1 MGELIII
8 LLIVGAIVAMRSG
21 WKGRRVGDA
30 PHCKACNF
38 DLTGVFPQRTV
49 CPECGADL
57 TGGPAV
63 TSGRFERR
71 WKRLTLGIVVL
82 VLSVTIPVLSIGG
95 TLSKGRLVRLLPT
108 QTLID
113 ECVLKPQS
121 MIAWEGRYEL
131 GSRLAVGK
139 LSDAEQH
146 TLLDAVETLLATNV
160 PRGDSFA
167 HGLLTNLVQASNIGP
182 TVLANLGTLL
192 IEKHAD
198 PTSPWDRSWSNLST
212 AVREQGGITPEH
224 WQAALVRGLTPIS
237 RHSGGE
243 AVPPGETFLLAIDP
257 NTRALDV
264 DELDEHLTINLA
276 DGLERVGQYGY
287 AWEDD
292 LWTGYPDRSEQPIL
306 LLRAPTT
313 PGEYEITTTRTIQY
327 QPQGRFGTP
336 PAWRLAKGTK
346 LTHTLTIRVAGTTDP
361 TAKGDREA
369 WLKRHMILTKF
380 RRGSWPYQD
389 SSVWLAFQICFG
401 FTEPDFA
408 AGGQLVAVAPDG
420 TETVLDRFECRFT
433 GNSSSWVRRNAN
445 GKGSGN
451 STVSSGKRSGLPFV
465 ELESPLESLRP
476 DSTARLVII
485 FDEITLPPPFAHEGS
500 EPIRIELD
508 RSALPVSAWGR

>member
-1 MGELIII
+1 MGSLIFYLAFIGSI
-8 LLIVGAIVAMRSG
+8 AAIWTG
-21 WKGRRVGDA
+21 WRGRRVGDA
-30 PHCKACNF
+30 PHCQACNF

-57 TGGPAV
+57 TGDPAV
-63 TSGRFERR
+63 APGRFERR
-71 WKRLTLGIVVL
+71 WKRLTLGVVVL

-95 TLSKGRLVRLLPT
+95 TLSIGNLVGLLPT

-131 GSRLAVGK
+131 GSRLTAGE
-139 LSDAEQH
+139 LSDTEQQ
-146 TLLDAVETLLATNV
+146 TLLDAVEAVFSAEKPYEEGNEL
-160 PRGDSFA
+160 R
-167 HGLLTNLVQASNIGP
+167 LLTKLADAPNIGP
-182 TVLANLGTLL
+182 TVLANLGSLL
-192 IEKHAD
+192 LERHAD
-198 PTSPWDRSWSNLST
+198 PTSPWHRDWSRLIT

-224 WQAALVRGLTPIS
+224 WQEALTRSLTPIS

-264 DELDEHLTINLA
+264 DELDEHLTITLD

-287 AWEDD
+287 AWKEN
-292 LWTGYPDRSEQPIL
+292 LWTGYLDRSEQPIL

-313 PGEYEITTTRTIQY
+313 PGDYAITTTRTIQY
-327 QPQGRFGTP
+327 QPFTRFSTP
-336 PAWRLAKGTK
+336 PAWRLARGTK

-369 WLKRHMILTKF
+369 WLERHMILTKF
-380 RRGSWPYQD
+380 HRGSWSAHD
-389 SSVWLAFQICFG
+389 SRVWIAFQISFG

-420 TETVLDRFECRFT
+420 TETILDRFECRFT
-433 GNSSSWVRRNAN
+433 GNSSSWVRRNAS
-445 GKGSGN
+445 GKVSST
-451 STVSSGKRSGLPFV
+451 STVSSGKRSGLPFI
-465 ELESPLESLRP
+465 ETQSPAEYLRP

-485 FDEITLPPPFAHEGS
+485 FDEITLPPPFTHEGP